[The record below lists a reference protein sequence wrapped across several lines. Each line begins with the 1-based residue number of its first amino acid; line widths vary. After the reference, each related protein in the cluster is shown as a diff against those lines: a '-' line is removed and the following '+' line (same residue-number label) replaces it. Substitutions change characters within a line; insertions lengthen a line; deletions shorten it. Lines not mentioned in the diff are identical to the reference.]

1 MKYVLSFTVNGQPVE
16 TLAEPTT
23 SLLDVLR
30 DKLEVTSP
38 KRGCESGDCGAC
50 TVLVNGKA
58 VPSCLTVALTVTGSE
73 ITTVE
78 GLVRDGEL
86 DPLQRAFYEHG
97 ATQCG
102 FCTCG
107 MLMAAK
113 ALLDRNPSPTR
124 EEIVLGMSG
133 NLCRCGGY
141 VQVMEAIED
150 VAGRKY
156 EVKAAD
162 TRGGK

>member
-1 MKYVLSFTVNGQPVE
+1 MKYVLSFTLNGQPVE
-16 TLAEPTT
+16 ALAKPTT

-58 VPSCLTVALTVTGSE
+58 VPSCLTVALTVAGGE

-78 GLVRDGEL
+78 GLMQDGEL
-86 DPLQRAFYEHG
+86 HPLQRAFYEHG

-141 VQVMEAIED
+141 VQMMEAIEA

-162 TRGGK
+162 SRGGK

>member
-1 MKYVLSFTVNGQPVE
+1 MKYVLSFTVNGQPME

-58 VPSCLTVALTVTGSE
+58 VPSCLTVALTVAGSE

-78 GLVRDGEL
+78 GLVQDGQL
-86 DPLQRAFYEHG
+86 HPLQRAFYEHG

-124 EEIVLGMSG
+124 DEIVLGMSG

>member
-30 DKLEVTSP
+30 DKLDITSP

-50 TVLVNGKA
+50 TVLVDGKA
-58 VPSCLTVALTVTGSE
+58 VSSCLTVALTVAGSE

-78 GLVRDGEL
+78 GFMQDGQL
-86 DPLQRAFYEHG
+86 HPLQRAFYER
-97 ATQCG
+97 AAAQCG
-102 FCTCG
+102 FCTSG
-107 MLMAAK
+107 MLVAAK
-113 ALLDRNPSPTR
+113 ALLDRNPSPTQK
-124 EEIVLGMSG
+124 EIAVGMSG

-141 VQVMEAIED
+141 VQIMEAIEA
-150 VAGRKY
+150 VAERKDQANATDIGDR
-156 EVKAAD
+156 E
-162 TRGGK
+162 

>member
-50 TVLVNGKA
+50 TVLIDGKA
-58 VPSCLTVALTVTGSE
+58 VRSCITIALTAAGSE
-73 ITTVE
+73 VATLE
-78 GLVRDGEL
+78 GLMQDGQL
-86 DPLQRAFYEHG
+86 HPLQRAFYERC
-97 ATQCG
+97 AAQCG
-102 FCTCG
+102 FCTSG

-124 EEIVLGMSG
+124 EEIALAMSG
-133 NLCRCGGY
+133 NLCRCGAY
-141 VQVMEAIED
+141 VQIMEAVAA
-150 VAGRKY
+150 VAGPKC
-156 EVKAAD
+156 EVKAKNTGAKD
-162 TRGGK
+162 